1 MSSVSE
7 PSDEALLLAW
17 QGGNA
22 SAFAALFRRWQP
34 PLHRHLTRMLDDPSA
49 SDDLV
54 VEAFLRL
61 ERHRH
66 RWRPGTPLRPW
77 LFTIARNLA
86 RNRLRAERLWGW
98 LPLTSVREQP
108 DVRPAAASPDG
119 EIQRRVRAAFAT
131 LPPAQREACSL
142 RLMADLPVEEIAR
155 VMRIPTGTAKSRLFH
170 GLRRLRAE
178 LADLKEE

>member
-1 MSSVSE
+1 MGPVSE

-17 QGGNA
+17 QGGDA
-22 SAFAALFRRWQP
+22 SAFEALFRRWQG
-34 PLHRHLTRMLDDPSA
+34 PLRRHLTRMLDDA
-49 SDDLV
+49 AAADDLV
-54 VEAFLRL
+54 VETFLRL
-61 ERHRH
+61 ERHRG

-86 RNRLRAERLWGW
+86 RNRLRTERLWGW

-108 DVRPAAASPDG
+108 IRESAPSSDG
-119 EIQRRVRAAFAT
+119 EIQRRVRAAFAA

-142 RLMADLPVEEIAR
+142 RLLADLPVEEIAR